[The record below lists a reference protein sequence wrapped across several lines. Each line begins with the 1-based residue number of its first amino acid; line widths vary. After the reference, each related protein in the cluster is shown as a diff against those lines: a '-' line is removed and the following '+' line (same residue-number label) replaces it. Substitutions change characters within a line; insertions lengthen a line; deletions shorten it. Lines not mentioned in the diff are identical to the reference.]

1 MLSKDASVSALH
13 RLFRERRVA
22 DLDALFHVLDTRSRM
37 SVFRRLRQVGY
48 FSSYTHRGRYYT
60 LADLPE
66 FDEYGLWRY
75 QAIGFSRLGTLKA
88 TIAHRVENADAGCI
102 HAELEAL
109 LQVQVYNTLLVLV
122 RAEQVRR
129 ETVGGTYLYLS
140 VDPDRGARQLV
151 LRREQ
156 AAQVTQAR
164 PLPPRETVLLVLV
177 EALRA
182 SEGLAPASVVAK
194 RLVAR
199 SAGVSAEQ
207 VAHVYAHFGLD
218 PGKKNGASALSVGNR
233 GSPRTSN
240 PRAYCS

>member
-1 MLSKDASVSALH
+1 MLSKDASVNSLR
-13 RLFRERRVA
+13 RLFRERQVA
-22 DLDALFHVLDTRSRM
+22 DLDALFHALDTRSRM

-60 LADLPE
+60 LADIPE
-66 FDEYGLWRY
+66 FDEHGLWRY
-75 QAIGFSRLGTLKA
+75 QAISFSRLGTLKA
-88 TIAHRVENADAGCI
+88 TIAHRVEDADAGCT

-109 LQVQVYNTLLVLV
+109 LQIQVYNTLLVLV

-129 ETVGGTYLYLS
+129 EAVGGTYLYLS

-151 LRREQ
+151 LRHEQ
-156 AAQVTQAR
+156 VARLTQA
-164 PLPPRETVLLVLV
+164 PSLPPRETVLLVLV

-182 SEGLAPASVVAK
+182 SEGLAPASVVAR

-199 SAGVSAEQ
+199 GAGVSAEQ

-218 PGKKNGASALSVGNR
+218 PGKKTAA
-233 GSPRTSN
+233 P
-240 PRAYCS
+240 P